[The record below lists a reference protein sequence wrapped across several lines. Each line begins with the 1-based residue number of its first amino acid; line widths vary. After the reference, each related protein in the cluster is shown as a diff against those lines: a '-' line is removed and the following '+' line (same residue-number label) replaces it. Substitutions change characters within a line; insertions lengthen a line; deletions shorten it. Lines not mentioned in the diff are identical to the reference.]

1 MTMFKV
7 VKLDGSI
14 EFWNERIIQSI
25 KEVKEGAEI
34 THFNDRKVIVQ
45 SIENCNKINV
55 VKQKQLFKVIEKLNG
70 TKISEYEVKAYD
82 EQDALHQFKKDE
94 SETAIDIANV
104 FLGSKLEKNEIGTVV
119 NSLRNLLN
127 GVVEYEVLVI

>member
-34 THFNDRKVIVQ
+34 THLNDRKVIVQ

-55 VKQKQLFKVIEKLNG
+55 VKQKQLFKN
-70 TKISEYEVKAYD
+70 
-82 EQDALHQFKKDE
+82 
-94 SETAIDIANV
+94 
-104 FLGSKLEKNEIGTVV
+104 IGK
-119 NSLRNLLN
+119 
-127 GVVEYEVLVI
+127 Y

>member
-34 THFNDRKVIVQ
+34 THFNDRKV
-45 SIENCNKINV
+45 IENCNKINV

-127 GVVEYEVLVI
+127 GVVEYEVLAI